1 MKSTE
6 EQLRKRGKASSD
18 DIEEL
23 SSLEVKKRI
32 LLLSHEA
39 AWIRSAAAI
48 SLKKDVEQAADEL
61 LQQLEKEQCLY
72 TRIAICET
80 LETGDQRTAEKMALY
95 LGRIGTNQ
103 YKTVPETVSAKKS
116 YPLPRDIIA
125 RCMGKMNSCTAS
137 VLVAV
142 IEGDDKA
149 RVSEALDAMGFMA
162 FYHPDIV
169 SPQNCDILLQLAEKW
184 KEDSLILWKLLLCMS
199 AFTCEKSEA
208 FVQTYAEKNGI
219 FKKQAIRSLGI
230 IQDRKR
236 RNIK

>member
-32 LLLSHEA
+32 LLLSHET

-61 LQQLEKEQCLY
+61 LQQLEKEKCLY

-80 LETGDQRTAEKMALY
+80 LEAGDQRTAEKMALY

-125 RCMGKMNSCTAS
+125 RCMGKVNHRF
-137 VLVAV
+137 VVKRHP
-142 IEGDDKA
+142 GD
-149 RVSEALDAMGFMA
+149 
-162 FYHPDIV
+162 
-169 SPQNCDILLQLAEKW
+169 
-184 KEDSLILWKLLLCMS
+184 
-199 AFTCEKSEA
+199 
-208 FVQTYAEKNGI
+208 
-219 FKKQAIRSLGI
+219 
-230 IQDRKR
+230 KR
-236 RNIK
+236 P

>member
-32 LLLSHEA
+32 LLLSHET

-61 LQQLEKEQCLY
+61 LQQLEKEKCLY

-80 LETGDQRTAEKMALY
+80 LEAGDQRTAEKMALY

-125 RCMGKMNSCTAS
+125 RCMGKMNPCTAS

-142 IEGDDKA
+142 TEGDDKA
-149 RVSEALDAMGFMA
+149 KVSEALDAIGFMA
-162 FYHPDIV
+162 FYHRM
-169 SPQNCDILLQLAEKW
+169 
-184 KEDSLILWKLLLCMS
+184 SLHH
-199 AFTCEKSEA
+199 KSVIH
-208 FVQTYAEKNGI
+208 FCSWLKNG
-219 FKKQAIRSLGI
+219 
-230 IQDRKR
+230 RKTL
-236 RNIK
+236 

>member
-32 LLLSHEA
+32 LLLSHET

-61 LQQLEKEQCLY
+61 LQQLEKEKCLY

-80 LETGDQRTAEKMALY
+80 LEAGDQRTAEKMALY

-103 YKTVPETVSAKKS
+103 YKTVPETVSAKK
-116 YPLPRDIIA
+116 IISTSA
-125 RCMGKMNSCTAS
+125 GYYSALYGKNESMYSLCFSSC
-137 VLVAV
+137 
-142 IEGDDKA
+142 
-149 RVSEALDAMGFMA
+149 
-162 FYHPDIV
+162 Y
-169 SPQNCDILLQLAEKW
+169 
-184 KEDSLILWKLLLCMS
+184 
-199 AFTCEKSEA
+199 
-208 FVQTYAEKNGI
+208 
-219 FKKQAIRSLGI
+219 
-230 IQDRKR
+230 R
-236 RNIK
+236 R